1 MDTQIDRRIS
11 NDYVLDGGGER
22 LGDAELS
29 VHLKDKIRE
38 RIKRDGII
46 LLRNIGVQEP
56 GQFKRLLDSIGARS
70 MDYLYRSTPR
80 TAVFPG
86 VHTSTEYPP
95 QLEIPLHCENSYQL
109 RWPTLIAFC
118 CLKVASGGR
127 TTVSDMSTVTNSIG
141 PELMEEISRRKIRY
155 VRNYHPRM
163 DLSWQ
168 EVFQTSDK
176 LNLEEYCRSSSID
189 FKWLDRGVLRTEQ
202 VCQGA
207 IPHPLTGKMVHFNQ
221 AHLFHPTSL
230 GDDYYE
236 DMVTLFGRDH
246 LPRMAYFGDGGEI
259 PDASLTTIR
268 QAFQTNAQEIDWAPG
283 VVAFIDNRR
292 FAHGRRPYV
301 GERRVL
307 AALLNAS
314 DGADTLD

>member
-1 MDTQIDRRIS
+1 
-11 NDYVLDGGGER
+11 
-22 LGDAELS
+22 
-29 VHLKDKIRE
+29 
-38 RIKRDGII
+38 
-46 LLRNIGVQEP
+46 
-56 GQFKRLLDSIGARS
+56 
-70 MDYLYRSTPR
+70 
-80 TAVFPG
+80 
-86 VHTSTEYPP
+86 
-95 QLEIPLHCENSYQL
+95 
-109 RWPTLIAFC
+109 
-118 CLKVASGGR
+118 
-127 TTVSDMSTVTNSIG
+127 
-141 PELMEEISRRKIRY
+141 
-155 VRNYHPRM
+155 M